1 LTKLGKICTRISHN
15 QHQNAWFAPFLKVN
29 DYNLNMTENQNPVP
43 IVTIDL
49 PVKSRVRKTGPSWS
63 VTLSIVLLLLVIL
76 LGAGAWFQQKR
87 FNTTGREVATQIQ
100 TFTNALSQV
109 QRESKQALALA
120 ESHAT
125 RIAQLEQSLRESQ
138 NQFAALESAW
148 ETFNKGMEDTML
160 ANDIER
166 LLTLTSQQLRLAGN
180 VNNAIMA
187 LETALSTLIRADR
200 PAFSGLQRAIN
211 TDLDRLRAQ
220 PLIDVPVLS
229 GRLDTLMSLVARAPL
244 LVPDAAAPRIADIVA
259 PVASTPAATQPNT
272 PANTLA
278 EIKPG
283 SSDLGAA
290 GDPAPSITQLA
301 WWSEAWARV
310 VVSVKEGSKTVAA
323 ALAREL
329 SAVVSI
335 QRVNDANA
343 LLMSPEQGA
352 QLRANLRTRLLTA
365 QMALLMHQ
373 PSVWRS
379 ELAAVE
385 SSLLE
390 RFDPKSVDTIA
401 ATRLVKELAVV
412 PVSLSL
418 PDIVDSIAALES
430 VRLSETTSNKSGN

>member
-1 LTKLGKICTRISHN
+1 
-15 QHQNAWFAPFLKVN
+15 
-29 DYNLNMTENQNPVP
+29 MTENHIPAS
-43 IVTIDL
+43 TAASAATDL
-49 PVKSRVRKTGPSWS
+49 PVKTRKTRAGQSWS
-63 VTLSIVLLLLVIL
+63 VTLSIVLLLVVVVLAV
-76 LGAGAWFQQKR
+76 GAWFQQKR
-87 FNTTGREVATQIQ
+87 FITSGREVATQVQ
-100 TFTNALSQV
+100 TFTTALAQV

-120 ESHAT
+120 ESHAS
-125 RIAQLEQSLRESQ
+125 RIAQLELSLRESQ

-200 PAFSGLQRAIN
+200 PAFSGVQRAIN

-220 PLIDVPVLS
+220 PLIDVPVIS
-229 GRLDTLMSLVARAPL
+229 ARLDNLMSLVARAPL

-259 PVASTPAATQPNT
+259 PVGSQPTSQNVVAAQPQSSSATSSASTTETSPV
-272 PANTLA
+272 
-278 EIKPG
+278 
-283 SSDLGAA
+283 S
-290 GDPAPSITQLA
+290 SITQLQ
-301 WWSEAWARV
+301 WWSQAWDGSV
-310 VVSVKEGSKTVAA
+310 VWLKQTSKNVAS

-335 QRVNDANA
+335 QRVSDANA

-373 PSVWRS
+373 PSIWRT
-379 ELAAVE
+379 ELTAVE

-401 ATRLVKELAVV
+401 ATRLVKELAAI

-418 PDIVDSIAALES
+418 PDIVDSITALEA
-430 VRLSETTSNKSGN
+430 VRLSETTSNKNGN

>member
-1 LTKLGKICTRISHN
+1 
-15 QHQNAWFAPFLKVN
+15 
-29 DYNLNMTENQNPVP
+29 MTENQIPASTAP
-43 IVTIDL
+43 SAATDL
-49 PVKSRVRKTGPSWS
+49 PVKTRKTRAGQSWS
-63 VTLSIVLLLLVIL
+63 VTLSIVLLLVVVVLAV
-76 LGAGAWFQQKR
+76 GAWFQQKR
-87 FNTTGREVATQIQ
+87 FTTTGREVATQVQ
-100 TFTNALSQV
+100 TFTTALAQV

-120 ESHAT
+120 ESHAS
-125 RIAQLEQSLRESQ
+125 RIAQLELSLRESQ

-200 PAFSGLQRAIN
+200 PAFSGVQRAIN

-220 PLIDVPVLS
+220 PLIDVPVIS
-229 GRLDTLMSLVARAPL
+229 ARLDNLMSLVARAPL

-259 PVASTPAATQPNT
+259 PVGSQPTSQNVVAAQPQSSSATSSASTTETSPV
-272 PANTLA
+272 
-278 EIKPG
+278 
-283 SSDLGAA
+283 S
-290 GDPAPSITQLA
+290 SITQLQ
-301 WWSEAWARV
+301 WWSQAWDGSV
-310 VVSVKEGSKTVAA
+310 VWLKQTSKNVAS

-335 QRVNDANA
+335 QRVSDANA

-373 PSVWRS
+373 PSIWRT
-379 ELAAVE
+379 ELTAVE

-401 ATRLVKELAVV
+401 ATRLVKELAAI

-418 PDIVDSIAALES
+418 PDIVDSITALEA
-430 VRLSETTSNKSGN
+430 VRLSETTSNKNGN

>member
-1 LTKLGKICTRISHN
+1 
-15 QHQNAWFAPFLKVN
+15 
-29 DYNLNMTENQNPVP
+29 MTENQNPASAA
-43 IVTIDL
+43 TTAATDL
-49 PVKSRVRKTGPSWS
+49 PVKSRNTKTGQSWS
-63 VTLSIVLLLLVIL
+63 VTLSIVLLLVVVV
-76 LGAGAWFQQKR
+76 LGVGAWFQQKR
-87 FNTTGREVATQIQ
+87 FTTTGREVATQVQ
-100 TFTNALSQV
+100 TFTAALAQV

-166 LLTLTSQQLRLAGN
+166 LLTLSSQQLRLAGN

-187 LETALSTLIRADR
+187 METALSTLIRADR
-200 PAFSGLQRAIN
+200 PAFAGVQRAIS

-220 PLIDVPVLS
+220 PLIDVPVIS
-229 GRLDTLMSLVARAPL
+229 GRLDNLMSLIARAPL
-244 LVPDAAAPRIADIVA
+244 LVPDAAVPRIADIVV
-259 PVASTPAATQPNT
+259 PT
-272 PANTLA
+272 
-278 EIKPG
+278 I
-283 SSDLGAA
+283 SS
-290 GDPAPSITQLA
+290 PAPDATAQPAVVTASSSLSMTQWE
-301 WWSEAWARV
+301 WWAQVWDRTMISL
-310 VVSVKEGSKTVAA
+310 KQAA
-323 ALAREL
+323 KKIASALAREL

-343 LLMSPEQGA
+343 LLMSPEQGT

-365 QMALLMHQ
+365 QMAMLMHQ

-379 ELAAVE
+379 ELTAVE

-401 ATRLVKELAVV
+401 ATRLVKELAAI

-418 PDIVDSIAALES
+418 PDIVDSIAALEAL
-430 VRLSETTSNKSGN
+430 RLSETTSNKSGN

>member
-1 LTKLGKICTRISHN
+1 
-15 QHQNAWFAPFLKVN
+15 
-29 DYNLNMTENQNPVP
+29 MTENQNPAP
-43 IVTIDL
+43 LAQTDL
-49 PVKSRVRKTGPSWS
+49 PINARPVKTGPSWS
-63 VTLSIVLLLLVIL
+63 MTLAIVLLVLVIV
-76 LGAGAWFQQKR
+76 LGAGAWFQQKK
-87 FNTTGREVATQIQ
+87 FATVGREVATQIQ
-100 TFTNALSQV
+100 TFTQTLTQV
-109 QRESKQALALA
+109 QRDSKHALALA

-160 ANDIER
+160 ANDVER
-166 LLTLTSQQLRLAGN
+166 LLTLASQQLRLAGN

-187 LETALSTLIRADR
+187 LETALSTLLRADR
-200 PAFSGLQRAIN
+200 PVFSGLQRSIN

-229 GRLDTLMSLVARAPL
+229 VRLDNLMSLVARAPL

-259 PVASTPAATQPNT
+259 PTSAATAVTASTNVEPASTVTSVTPTETQ
-272 PANTLA
+272 ANVAVETQS
-278 EIKPG
+278 E
-283 SSDLGAA
+283 SSVQPSGADSA
-290 GDPAPSITQLA
+290 LSMSQLA
-301 WWSEAWARV
+301 WWSQAWD
-310 VVSVKEGSKTVAA
+310 SVADSITRTTNKIAA
-323 ALAREL
+323 ALKHEL

-335 QRVNDANA
+335 QRVSDANA

-373 PSVWRS
+373 SSVWRS
-379 ELAAVE
+379 ELIAVE

-401 ATRLVKELAVV
+401 AVRLVKELATV
-412 PVSLSL
+412 PVSLTL
-418 PDIVDSIAALES
+418 PDITDSLAALES
-430 VRLSETTSNKSGN
+430 ARLSITNSNKSGN

>member
-1 LTKLGKICTRISHN
+1 
-15 QHQNAWFAPFLKVN
+15 
-29 DYNLNMTENQNPVP
+29 MTENQIPASAAASAA
-43 IVTIDL
+43 TDL
-49 PVKSRVRKTGPSWS
+49 PVKTRKTKAGQSWS
-63 VTLSIVLLLLVIL
+63 VTLSIVLFLVVVVLAI
-76 LGAGAWFQQKR
+76 GAWFQQKR
-87 FNTTGREVATQIQ
+87 FTTTGREVATQVQ
-100 TFTNALSQV
+100 TFTTALAQV

-120 ESHAT
+120 ESHAS

-166 LLTLTSQQLRLAGN
+166 LLTLSSQQLRLAGN

-220 PLIDVPVLS
+220 PLIDVSVIS
-229 GRLDTLMSLVARAPL
+229 GRLDNLMSLVARAPL

-259 PVASTPAATQPNT
+259 PVVPHPTVAQPTSQNVVAAQLQSSSATSSAVTAETTPV
-272 PANTLA
+272 
-278 EIKPG
+278 
-283 SSDLGAA
+283 S
-290 GDPAPSITQLA
+290 SITQWQ
-301 WWSEAWARV
+301 WWSQIWEASVVWLKQTSKN
-310 VVSVKEGSKTVAA
+310 VVS

-335 QRVNDANA
+335 QRVSDANA

-373 PSVWRS
+373 PSIWRT
-379 ELAAVE
+379 ELTAVE

-401 ATRLVKELAVV
+401 ATRLVKELAAI

-418 PDIVDSIAALES
+418 PDIVDSITALEA
-430 VRLSETTSNKSGN
+430 VRLSETTSNKNGN

>member
-1 LTKLGKICTRISHN
+1 
-15 QHQNAWFAPFLKVN
+15 
-29 DYNLNMTENQNPVP
+29 
-43 IVTIDL
+43 
-49 PVKSRVRKTGPSWS
+49 
-63 VTLSIVLLLLVIL
+63 VLLLLVVL
-76 LGAGAWFQQKR
+76 LGVGFWFQQKK

-100 TFTNALSQV
+100 TFTQTLTQV
-109 QRESKQALALA
+109 QREAKQSLALA

-125 RIAQLEQSLRESQ
+125 RIGQLEQSLRESQ

-166 LLTLTSQQLRLAGN
+166 LLTLASQQLRLAGN

-187 LETALSTLIRADR
+187 LETGLSTLIRADR
-200 PAFSGLQRAIN
+200 PAFSGLQRAMN
-211 TDLDRLRAQ
+211 TDLNRLRAQ

-229 GRLDTLMSLVARAPL
+229 GRLDQVMNLVARAPL
-244 LVPDAAAPRIADIVA
+244 LVPDSAVPRIADIVA
-259 PVASTPAATQPNT
+259 PTSTNAVTSVSPKANAANELKPAASVQTTDTAQT
-272 PANTLA
+272 H
-278 EIKPG
+278 
-283 SSDLGAA
+283 
-290 GDPAPSITQLA
+290 SISELV
-301 WWSEAWARV
+301 WWSQAWEST
-310 VVSVKEGSKTVAA
+310 VVSIKQTSKTIAA

-335 QRVNDANA
+335 QRASDANA
-343 LLMSPEQGA
+343 LLMSPEQGT

-373 PSVWRS
+373 SSVWRT

-390 RFDPKSVDTIA
+390 RFDSKSVDTIA
-401 ATRLVKELAVV
+401 ATRLVKELAAV

-418 PDIVDSIAALES
+418 PDIVDSIAALEA
-430 VRLSETTSNKSGN
+430 VRLSETSSTKNGN

>member
-1 LTKLGKICTRISHN
+1 
-15 QHQNAWFAPFLKVN
+15 
-29 DYNLNMTENQNPVP
+29 MTENQIPASTAP
-43 IVTIDL
+43 SAATDL
-49 PVKSRVRKTGPSWS
+49 PVKTRKTRAGQSWS
-63 VTLSIVLLLLVIL
+63 VTLSIVLLLVVVVLAV
-76 LGAGAWFQQKR
+76 GAWFQQKR
-87 FNTTGREVATQIQ
+87 FTTTGREVATQVQ
-100 TFTNALSQV
+100 TFTTALAQV

-120 ESHAT
+120 ESHAS
-125 RIAQLEQSLRESQ
+125 RIAQLELSLRESQ

-200 PAFSGLQRAIN
+200 PAFSGVQRAIN

-220 PLIDVPVLS
+220 PLIDVPVIS
-229 GRLDTLMSLVARAPL
+229 ARLDNLMSLVARAPL

-259 PVASTPAATQPNT
+259 PVVPHPTVAQPTSQNVVAAQPQSSSATSSAST
-272 PANTLA
+272 A
-278 EIKPG
+278 ETSPV
-283 SSDLGAA
+283 S
-290 GDPAPSITQLA
+290 SITQLQ
-301 WWSEAWARV
+301 WWSQAWDGSV
-310 VVSVKEGSKTVAA
+310 VWLKQTSKNVAS

-335 QRVNDANA
+335 QRVSDANA

-373 PSVWRS
+373 PSIWRT
-379 ELAAVE
+379 ELTAVE

-401 ATRLVKELAVV
+401 ATRLVKELAAI

-418 PDIVDSIAALES
+418 PDIVDSITALEA
-430 VRLSETTSNKSGN
+430 VRLSETTSNKNGN

>member
-1 LTKLGKICTRISHN
+1 VQERGFNKKGSIR
-15 QHQNAWFAPFLKVN
+15 
-29 DYNLNMTENQNPVP
+29 
-43 IVTIDL
+43 
-49 PVKSRVRKTGPSWS
+49 RVVRLQRKYKPSP
-63 VTLSIVLLLLVIL
+63 LHL
-76 LGAGAWFQQKR
+76 A
-87 FNTTGREVATQIQ
+87 
-100 TFTNALSQV
+100 QV

-125 RIAQLEQSLRESQ
+125 RIAQLELSLRESQ

-166 LLTLTSQQLRLAGN
+166 LLTLASQQLRLAGN

-200 PAFSGLQRAIN
+200 PAFAGLQRSIN

-259 PVASTPAATQPNT
+259 PAATTQTSPNVAVPVTQKAEAAQTDLSAQQQPSV
-272 PANTLA
+272 
-278 EIKPG
+278 E
-283 SSDLGAA
+283 SV
-290 GDPAPSITQLA
+290 PSITDLA
-301 WWSEAWARV
+301 WWSQAWARI
-310 VVSVKEGSKTVAA
+310 VVSIKESSKTVAA

-335 QRVNDANA
+335 QRVTDANA

-373 PSVWRS
+373 PSVWRT

-401 ATRLVKELAVV
+401 ATRLVKELAAV
-412 PVSLSL
+412 PVSLNV

-430 VRLSETTSNKSGN
+430 VRLSETTSNKTETEHAYLVLDFAPFYTRCCSGRFTARKQWQCTHPGQHLAHPGLTCICSTRTGMQFYLPLYRDQISCLVYWNS

>member
-1 LTKLGKICTRISHN
+1 VVLG
-15 QHQNAWFAPFLKVN
+15 
-29 DYNLNMTENQNPVP
+29 
-43 IVTIDL
+43 
-49 PVKSRVRKTGPSWS
+49 G
-63 VTLSIVLLLLVIL
+63 
-76 LGAGAWFQQKR
+76 GAWFQQKK
-87 FNTTGREVATQIQ
+87 FDNTSREVATQIQ
-100 TFTNALSQV
+100 TFTQTLTQV

-120 ESHAT
+120 ESHVT
-125 RIAQLEQSLRESQ
+125 RISQLEQSLRESQ

-160 ANDIER
+160 ANDVER
-166 LLTLTSQQLRLAGN
+166 LLTLASQQLRLAGN

-187 LETALSTLIRADR
+187 LETALSSLIRADR
-200 PAFSGLQRAIN
+200 PVFSALQRAIN

-229 GRLDTLMSLVARAPL
+229 VRLDNLMSLVARAPL

-259 PVASTPAATQPNT
+259 STPAFTPSMTATAATVVT
-272 PANTLA
+272 PTTTEVIATA
-278 EIKPG
+278 EIQPG
-283 SSDLGAA
+283 APAQTSAA
-290 GDPAPSITQLA
+290 DPALSISQLA
-301 WWSEAWARV
+301 WWSQAWSRV
-310 VVSVKEGSKTVAA
+310 VVAIKQTSSKVVA

-335 QRVNDANA
+335 QRVSDANA

-373 PSVWRS
+373 SSVWRS

-401 ATRLVKELAVV
+401 AVRLVKELAAI
-412 PVSLSL
+412 PVSLTL
-418 PDIVDSIAALES
+418 PDITDSLSALES
-430 VRLSETTSNKSGN
+430 VRVTVTNSNKNGN

>member
-1 LTKLGKICTRISHN
+1 
-15 QHQNAWFAPFLKVN
+15 
-29 DYNLNMTENQNPVP
+29 MTENQIPASAAASAA
-43 IVTIDL
+43 TDL
-49 PVKSRVRKTGPSWS
+49 PVKTRKTKAGQSWS
-63 VTLSIVLLLLVIL
+63 VTLSIVLFLVVVVLAI
-76 LGAGAWFQQKR
+76 GAWFQQKR
-87 FNTTGREVATQIQ
+87 FTTTGREVATQVQ
-100 TFTNALSQV
+100 TFTTALAQV

-120 ESHAT
+120 ESHAS

-166 LLTLTSQQLRLAGN
+166 LLTLSSQQLRLAGN

-220 PLIDVPVLS
+220 PLIDVSVIS
-229 GRLDTLMSLVARAPL
+229 GRLDNLMSLVARAPL

-259 PVASTPAATQPNT
+259 PVVPHPTVAQPTSQNVVAAQPQSSSATSSAVTAETTPV
-272 PANTLA
+272 
-278 EIKPG
+278 
-283 SSDLGAA
+283 S
-290 GDPAPSITQLA
+290 SITQWQ
-301 WWSEAWARV
+301 WWSQIWEASVVWLKQTSKN
-310 VVSVKEGSKTVAA
+310 VVS

-335 QRVNDANA
+335 QRVSDANA

-373 PSVWRS
+373 PSIWRT
-379 ELAAVE
+379 ELTAVE

-401 ATRLVKELAVV
+401 ATRLVKELAAI

-418 PDIVDSIAALES
+418 PDIVDSITALEA
-430 VRLSETTSNKSGN
+430 VRLSETTSNKNGN

>member
-1 LTKLGKICTRISHN
+1 
-15 QHQNAWFAPFLKVN
+15 
-29 DYNLNMTENQNPVP
+29 MTETQNPAP
-43 IVTIDL
+43 AIVTDL
-49 PVKSRVRKTGPSWS
+49 HVKSRVRQSGPSWS
-63 VTLSIVLLLLVIL
+63 VTLSIVLLLLVVL

-87 FNTTGREVATQIQ
+87 FNTTGREVANQIQ
-100 TFTNALSQV
+100 VFTTALGQV

-148 ETFNKGMEDTML
+148 DTFNKGMEDTML

-200 PAFSGLQRAIN
+200 PAFAALQRAIN

-244 LVPDAAAPRIADIVA
+244 LVPDAAAPRIANIVA
-259 PVASTPAATQPNT
+259 PTNVAVSSTPAAADVKQTDQA
-272 PANTLA
+272 PAADSTL
-278 EIKPG
+278 
-283 SSDLGAA
+283 
-290 GDPAPSITQLA
+290 SISQMQ
-301 WWSEAWARV
+301 WWSQTWART
-310 VVSVKEGSKTVAA
+310 VVSIKQTSKTVAA

-373 PSVWRS
+373 PSVWRT
-379 ELAAVE
+379 ELTAVE

-401 ATRLVKELAVV
+401 ATRLVKELAAV

-430 VRLSETTSNKSGN
+430 VRLSETNSNKNGN

>member
-1 LTKLGKICTRISHN
+1 
-15 QHQNAWFAPFLKVN
+15 
-29 DYNLNMTENQNPVP
+29 MTETQNPAP
-43 IVTIDL
+43 AIVTDL
-49 PVKSRVRKTGPSWS
+49 HVKSRVRQSGPSWS
-63 VTLSIVLLLLVIL
+63 VTLSIVLLLLVVL

-87 FNTTGREVATQIQ
+87 FNTTGREVANQIQ
-100 TFTNALSQV
+100 VFTTALGQV

-148 ETFNKGMEDTML
+148 DTFNKGMEDTML

-200 PAFSGLQRAIN
+200 PAFAALQRAIN

-244 LVPDAAAPRIADIVA
+244 LVPDAAAPRIANIVA
-259 PVASTPAATQPNT
+259 PTNVAVSSTPAAADVKQTDQA
-272 PANTLA
+272 PAADSTL
-278 EIKPG
+278 
-283 SSDLGAA
+283 
-290 GDPAPSITQLA
+290 SISQMQ
-301 WWSEAWARV
+301 WWSQTWART
-310 VVSVKEGSKTVAA
+310 VVSIKQTSKTVAA

-373 PSVWRS
+373 PSVWRT

-401 ATRLVKELAVV
+401 ATRLVKELAAV

-430 VRLSETTSNKSGN
+430 VRLSETNSNKNGN

>member
-1 LTKLGKICTRISHN
+1 
-15 QHQNAWFAPFLKVN
+15 
-29 DYNLNMTENQNPVP
+29 MTENQIPASTAP
-43 IVTIDL
+43 SAATDL
-49 PVKSRVRKTGPSWS
+49 PVKTRKTRAGQSWS
-63 VTLSIVLLLLVIL
+63 VTLSIVLLLVVVVLAV
-76 LGAGAWFQQKR
+76 GAWFQQKR
-87 FNTTGREVATQIQ
+87 FTTTGREVATQVQ
-100 TFTNALSQV
+100 TFTTALAQV

-120 ESHAT
+120 ESHAS
-125 RIAQLEQSLRESQ
+125 RIAQLELSLRESQ

-200 PAFSGLQRAIN
+200 PAFSGVQRAIN

-220 PLIDVPVLS
+220 PLIDVPVIS
-229 GRLDTLMSLVARAPL
+229 ARLDNLMSLVARAPL

-259 PVASTPAATQPNT
+259 PVGSQPTSQNVVAAQPQSSSATSSAST
-272 PANTLA
+272 A
-278 EIKPG
+278 ETSPV
-283 SSDLGAA
+283 S
-290 GDPAPSITQLA
+290 SITQLQ
-301 WWSEAWARV
+301 WWSQAWDGSV
-310 VVSVKEGSKTVAA
+310 VWLKQTSKNVAS

-335 QRVNDANA
+335 QRVSDANA

-373 PSVWRS
+373 PSIWRT
-379 ELAAVE
+379 ELTAVE

-401 ATRLVKELAVV
+401 ATRLVKELAAI

-418 PDIVDSIAALES
+418 PDIVDSITALEA
-430 VRLSETTSNKSGN
+430 VRLSETTSNKNGN

>member
-1 LTKLGKICTRISHN
+1 
-15 QHQNAWFAPFLKVN
+15 
-29 DYNLNMTENQNPVP
+29 MTENQIPASAA
-43 IVTIDL
+43 TSAATDL
-49 PVKSRVRKTGPSWS
+49 PVKTRKAKTGQSWS
-63 VTLSIVLLLLVIL
+63 VTLSIVLLLVVVV
-76 LGAGAWFQQKR
+76 LGVGAWFQQKR
-87 FNTTGREVATQIQ
+87 FTTTGREVATQVQ
-100 TFTNALSQV
+100 TFTAALAQV
-109 QRESKQALALA
+109 QREAKQSLALS
-120 ESHAT
+120 ESHAM

-166 LLTLTSQQLRLAGN
+166 LLTLSSQQLRLAGN

-200 PAFSGLQRAIN
+200 PAFAGVQRAIS

-220 PLIDVPVLS
+220 PLIDVPVIS
-229 GRLDTLMSLVARAPL
+229 GRLDNLMTLVARAPL

-259 PVASTPAATQPNT
+259 PAVSAPAPDSATQSAAVAAAPPQSSSSSSTDNVAAN
-272 PANTLA
+272 PAL
-278 EIKPG
+278 
-283 SSDLGAA
+283 SV
-290 GDPAPSITQLA
+290 TQWQWWVQA
-301 WWSEAWARV
+301 WDRSL
-310 VVSVKEGSKTVAA
+310 VSLKQTSKTVAS

-373 PSVWRS
+373 PSIWRS
-379 ELAAVE
+379 ELTAVE

-401 ATRLVKELAVV
+401 ATRLVKELAAI

-418 PDIVDSIAALES
+418 PDIVDSIAALEA
-430 VRLSETTSNKSGN
+430 VRLSETTSNKNGN

>member
-1 LTKLGKICTRISHN
+1 
-15 QHQNAWFAPFLKVN
+15 
-29 DYNLNMTENQNPVP
+29 MTETQNPAP
-43 IVTIDL
+43 TIATDL
-49 PVKSRVRKTGPSWS
+49 PVKSRLRKSGPSWS
-63 VTLSIVLLLLVIL
+63 VTLSIVLLLLVVL
-76 LGAGAWFQQKR
+76 LGVGAWFQQKR

-100 TFTNALSQV
+100 TFTTALTQV

-200 PAFSGLQRAIN
+200 PAFAGLQRAIN

-244 LVPDAAAPRIADIVA
+244 LVPDAAAPRIADIVTPTTAAA
-259 PVASTPAATQPNT
+259 PATAVAAV
-272 PANTLA
+272 
-278 EIKPG
+278 KPV
-283 SSDLGAA
+283 
-290 GDPAPSITQLA
+290 DPAPTADPTLSISQLA
-301 WWSEAWARV
+301 WWSEAWMRA
-310 VVSVKEGSKTVAA
+310 VVSLKQTSKTVAA
-323 ALAREL
+323 VLAREL

-373 PSVWRS
+373 PSVWRT
-379 ELAAVE
+379 ELTAVE

-401 ATRLVKELAVV
+401 ATRLVKDLAAV

-430 VRLSETTSNKSGN
+430 VRLSETTSNKNGN

>member
-1 LTKLGKICTRISHN
+1 
-15 QHQNAWFAPFLKVN
+15 
-29 DYNLNMTENQNPVP
+29 MTETQNPAP
-43 IVTIDL
+43 AIATDI
-49 PVKSRVRKTGPSWS
+49 PVKSRVRKSGPSWS
-63 VTLSIVLLLLVIL
+63 VTLSIVLLLLVLL
-76 LGAGAWFQQKR
+76 LGVGAWFQQKR

-100 TFTNALSQV
+100 TFTTTLAQV

-120 ESHAT
+120 ESHAG

-166 LLTLTSQQLRLAGN
+166 LLTLASQQLRLAGN

-200 PAFSGLQRAIN
+200 PAFAGLQRAIN
-211 TDLDRLRAQ
+211 TDLDRLRAH
-220 PLIDVPVLS
+220 PLVDVPVLS

-244 LVPDAAAPRIADIVA
+244 LVPDAAAPHIADIVA
-259 PVASTPAATQPNT
+259 PTTVAVAPATNVASV
-272 PANTLA
+272 
-278 EIKPG
+278 KPG
-283 SSDLGAA
+283 DQA
-290 GDPAPSITQLA
+290 PAVDATLSISQLA
-301 WWSEAWARV
+301 WWSEAWTRT
-310 VVSVKEGSKTVAA
+310 VVSLKQTSKTVAA

-373 PSVWRS
+373 PSVWRT

-401 ATRLVKELAVV
+401 ATRLVKELAAV

-430 VRLSETTSNKSGN
+430 VRLSETSSNKSGN

>member
-1 LTKLGKICTRISHN
+1 
-15 QHQNAWFAPFLKVN
+15 
-29 DYNLNMTENQNPVP
+29 MTENHIPAS
-43 IVTIDL
+43 TAASAATDL
-49 PVKSRVRKTGPSWS
+49 PVKTRKTRAGQSWS
-63 VTLSIVLLLLVIL
+63 VTLSIVLLLVVVVLAV
-76 LGAGAWFQQKR
+76 GAWFQQKR
-87 FNTTGREVATQIQ
+87 FTTTGREVATQVQ
-100 TFTNALSQV
+100 TFTTALAQV

-120 ESHAT
+120 ESHAS
-125 RIAQLEQSLRESQ
+125 RIAQLELSLRESQ

-200 PAFSGLQRAIN
+200 PAFSGVQRAIN

-220 PLIDVPVLS
+220 PLIDVPVIS
-229 GRLDTLMSLVARAPL
+229 ARLDNLMSLVARAPL

-259 PVASTPAATQPNT
+259 PVGSQPTSQNVVAAQPQSSSATSSASTTETSPV
-272 PANTLA
+272 
-278 EIKPG
+278 
-283 SSDLGAA
+283 S
-290 GDPAPSITQLA
+290 SITQLQ
-301 WWSEAWARV
+301 WWSQAWDGSV
-310 VVSVKEGSKTVAA
+310 VWLKQTSKNVAS

-335 QRVNDANA
+335 QRVSDANA

-373 PSVWRS
+373 PSIWRT
-379 ELAAVE
+379 ELTAVE

-401 ATRLVKELAVV
+401 ATRLVKELAAI

-418 PDIVDSIAALES
+418 PDIVDSITALEA
-430 VRLSETTSNKSGN
+430 VRLSETTSNKNGN